1 MSTSG
6 QPEQPEPATP
16 AQSSPPAPKADLMS
30 IFKRLGPA
38 GLLAIAWA
46 AMPAVGGILLLTFI
60 GDISAWL
67 QQHQHW
73 GVVLYIVIFIFSAGL
88 GALPTYSQS
97 LLGGWAFG
105 LTTGFLA
112 AWAGFI
118 GASMVGYVVART
130 VSRRRV
136 ERLIDENPKAK
147 AVREALLGHG
157 PLRTTA
163 IVALIR
169 VPPNSPFALTNLA
182 MAASGVKLFPYVV
195 GTALGMAP
203 RTFAA
208 VWLAVQAAG
217 RGDDLVDVVKSKD
230 LWQIVVMIVATVIVL
245 GVIGHISKRAL
256 EKVSGGQPKPVEA
269 D

>member
-1 MSTSG
+1 
-6 QPEQPEPATP
+6 
-16 AQSSPPAPKADLMS
+16 
-30 IFKRLGPA
+30 
-38 GLLAIAWA
+38 
-46 AMPAVGGILLLTFI
+46 
-60 GDISAWL
+60 
-67 QQHQHW
+67 
-73 GVVLYIVIFIFSAGL
+73 
-88 GALPTYSQS
+88 
-97 LLGGWAFG
+97 
-105 LTTGFLA
+105 
-112 AWAGFI
+112 
-118 GASMVGYVVART
+118 MVGYVVART

-256 EKVSGGQPKPVEA
+256 EKVSDGQPKPVEA

>member
-1 MSTSG
+1 MTT
-6 QPEQPEPATP
+6 PEQPSEPALE
-16 AQSSPPAPKADLMS
+16 PKAGTTDQPGKTSLAT

-38 GLLAIAWA
+38 GFLAIAWA
-46 AMPAVGGILLLTFI
+46 ALPAIGGIVLLTFI

-67 QQHQHW
+67 QQHQGW
-73 GVVLYIVIFIFSAGL
+73 GVVLYVVIFIFSAGF

-182 MAASGVKLFPYVV
+182 MAASGVKLMPYVL

-230 LWQIVVMIVATVIVL
+230 LWQIIAMVVATVIVL
-245 GVIGHISKRAL
+245 GVIGHISKKAL
-256 EKVSGGQPKPVEA
+256 AKVSGGEPRPVKA